1 MKPELGTKEG
11 ADQAPP
17 PPRRLRGPAAGTS
30 CGDRLRTAG
39 RGGRRG
45 VAVRLSL
52 EGPGCRA
59 GRVPEQMALNR
70 EKACIP
76 GKMCVDTALR
86 KREIIEDL

>member
-1 MKPELGTKEG
+1 M
-11 ADQAPP
+11 
-17 PPRRLRGPAAGTS
+17 
-30 CGDRLRTAG
+30 
-39 RGGRRG
+39 
-45 VAVRLSL
+45 AVRLSL

-59 GRVPEQMALNR
+59 GRVPEQMVLNR

>member
-1 MKPELGTKEG
+1 MGTG
-11 ADQAPP
+11 CAQA
-17 PPRRLRGPAAGTS
+17 GG
-30 CGDRLRTAG
+30 
-39 RGGRRG
+39 GGRRG

-59 GRVPEQMALNR
+59 GRVPEQMALNG

>member
-1 MKPELGTKEG
+1 M
-11 ADQAPP
+11 
-17 PPRRLRGPAAGTS
+17 
-30 CGDRLRTAG
+30 
-39 RGGRRG
+39 
-45 VAVRLSL
+45 RLSL

-59 GRVPEQMALNR
+59 GRVPEQMALNH